1 MNKKQSN
8 LEYKKGYGENYAN
21 LRKTE
26 YNGKGKDFTVRELEK
41 LIGVS
46 YTAINLIEK
55 EKREPTVEQVLAYKH
70 FFGVSLDYLTGET
83 DATRV
88 ETAEICKVTGLTE
101 EAINEL
107 HKTAEFDEDCKI
119 GTINYLSKLLSCR
132 DFYNFVDLIRQLDD
146 AINEK
151 EYIKRISAPGAALN
165 SIVESDYSRDIK
177 VSFIEDLIPHR
188 LNLKAYG
195 VAEDYKFC
203 HDLGCS
209 VGDTPIVNI
218 TTSLQK
224 DITSFKYQSSDN
236 QNIIDYHCNKAITKI
251 IETITEFNPQKFI
264 AFSKAMNKKLSDCKN
279 IKGYFESQ
287 DEYEKFCSF
296 ILNQL
301 ESSIDE

>member
-101 EAINEL
+101 EAIN
-107 HKTAEFDEDCKI
+107 
-119 GTINYLSKLLSCR
+119 
-132 DFYNFVDLIRQLDD
+132 
-146 AINEK
+146 
-151 EYIKRISAPGAALN
+151 
-165 SIVESDYSRDIK
+165 
-177 VSFIEDLIPHR
+177 
-188 LNLKAYG
+188 
-195 VAEDYKFC
+195 
-203 HDLGCS
+203 
-209 VGDTPIVNI
+209 
-218 TTSLQK
+218 
-224 DITSFKYQSSDN
+224 
-236 QNIIDYHCNKAITKI
+236 
-251 IETITEFNPQKFI
+251 
-264 AFSKAMNKKLSDCKN
+264 
-279 IKGYFESQ
+279 
-287 DEYEKFCSF
+287 
-296 ILNQL
+296 
-301 ESSIDE
+301 